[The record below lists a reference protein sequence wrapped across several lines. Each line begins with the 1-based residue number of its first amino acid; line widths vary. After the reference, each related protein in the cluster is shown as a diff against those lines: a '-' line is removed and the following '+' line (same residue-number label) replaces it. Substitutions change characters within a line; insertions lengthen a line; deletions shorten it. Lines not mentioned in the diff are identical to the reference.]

1 MCQGAGLAPI
11 VMNTPDIV
19 FVGLGEA
26 GQAFAGQLA
35 CVSRGYDRKQDAAKR
50 AAFDAN
56 HVAWAGSNAEAVAD
70 APLIVSLV
78 TADQA
83 LLAAEETARSI
94 AKGALFCDLNSVA
107 PDTKRAAAEAI
118 EAAGGRYVDVA
129 VMAPVHPQRL
139 KVPMLVS
146 GPYADAGSAALGALG
161 FQTRIVGQ
169 AIGDASAIKM
179 IRSVMVKGIE
189 ALSAECALAAHA
201 AGVEAEVLASLDK
214 SWKEQSWAERFDYNL
229 DRMLVHGLR
238 RAAEMEEVVKTL
250 DGLGTGSQMTRGTV
264 ERQRAIGAI
273 GQGAPNGLRAKVTL
287 ITAHVMPAQAGI
299 SGGESAT
306 ETHETPAYAGV
317 TI

>member
-1 MCQGAGLAPI
+1 MSA
-11 VMNTPDIV
+11 PDIV
-19 FVGLGEA
+19 FIGLGEA

-35 CVSRGYDRKQDAAKR
+35 GAVRGYDRKQDAAKR
-50 AAFDAN
+50 AEFDAN
-56 HVAWAGSNAEAVAD
+56 GVEWASSNAEAVAD

-83 LLAAEETARSI
+83 PLAAEETARGI
-94 AKGALFCDLNSVA
+94 AQGVLFCDMNSVA
-107 PDTKRAAAEAI
+107 PDTKRAAAKAI
-118 EAAGGRYVDVA
+118 EVAGGRYVDVA

-146 GPYADAGSAALGALG
+146 GPHAEVGAAVLAALG
-161 FQTRIVGQ
+161 FNTRIVGS

-214 SWKEQSWAERFDYNL
+214 SWKDQGWAERFDYNL

-250 DGLGTGSQMTRGTV
+250 DALGTGSQMTRGTV
-264 ERQRAIGAI
+264 ERQRAIGSMGI
-273 GQGAPNGLRAKVTL
+273 KDPPEGLRAKVEA
-287 ITAHVMPAQAGI
+287 IMPLML
-299 SGGESAT
+299 SEGEARPSTSLRTNGEEEREKA
-306 ETHETPAYAGV
+306 A
-317 TI
+317 